1 MSVKILQ
8 FWFSFGSTYTYLSTH
23 RIEKF
28 ARARDIG
35 IEWYPFI
42 LKRISSGSGNQSN
55 PRKVNYMWRDLKRR
69 ADRHGL
75 EYNKPAIY
83 PVDYQL
89 TARVALIGSHEGWC
103 PEFTKLVFRWN
114 FVDGRQIGVEKN
126 LEAALHELGK
136 DPEVVI
142 AKAQSGEIAE
152 AMQRQ
157 IDKAVSLGIFGSPN
171 FIAGDELFWGD
182 DRLEE
187 ALDWC
192 VTH

>member
-1 MSVKILQ
+1 MGKKTLQ
-8 FWFSFGSTYTYLSTH
+8 FWYSFGSTYTYLSSQ
-23 RIEKF
+23 RIEEL
-28 ARARDIG
+28 AESRDI
-35 IEWYPFI
+35 ILEWYPFI
-42 LKRISSGSGNQSN
+42 LKAISSGSGNQSN

-75 EYNKPAIY
+75 EFNKPPIY

-89 TARVALIGSHEGWC
+89 TARVALIASGEGWC
-103 PEFTKLVFRWN
+103 PEFAKLVFRWN
-114 FVDGRQIGVEKN
+114 FVDGRQIGVEGN
-126 LEAALHELGK
+126 LEAALREIGK
-136 DPEVVI
+136 DSEVVI
-142 AKAQSGEIAE
+142 PKAKSDEIVE
-152 AMQRQ
+152 AMNRQ
-157 IDKAVSLGIFGSPN
+157 TEKAKSLGIFGSPS